1 MESTAKLFKNG
12 RSQAV
17 RLPRDFRFKGNEVKI
32 RKEGEKLILEPI
44 EKTKWP
50 NGFWDVFKADPGF
63 EIPKPA
69 PSSEFSLD

>member
-32 RKEGEKLILEPI
+32 RKEGEKLIIEPM

-50 NGFWDVFKADPGF
+50 NGFWDIFKPDPGF
-63 EIPKPA
+63 EIPKPT
-69 PSSEFSLD
+69 PSNEFSLD

>member
-17 RLPRDFRFKGNEVKI
+17 RLPRDFRLKGNEVKI

-44 EKTKWP
+44 EKAKWP
-50 NGFWDVFKADPGF
+50 NGFWEIFKPDPGF
-63 EIPKPA
+63 EIPKA
-69 PSSEFSLD
+69 AASNEFSLD

>member
-32 RKEGEKLILEPI
+32 RKDGDKLIIEPI

-50 NGFWDVFKADPGF
+50 NGFWDIFKSDPGF
-63 EIPKPA
+63 KIPKPA
-69 PSSEFSLD
+69 PSNEFSLD